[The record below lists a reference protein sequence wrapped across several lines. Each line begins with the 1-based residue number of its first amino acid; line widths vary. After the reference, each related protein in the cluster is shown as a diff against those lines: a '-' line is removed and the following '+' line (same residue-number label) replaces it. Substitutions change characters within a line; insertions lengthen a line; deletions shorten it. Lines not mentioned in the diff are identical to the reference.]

1 MAKILVVD
9 DSRLT
14 RRIIS
19 KAVKEAGHEVVEAC
33 NGQEGLDTFRE
44 QEFDCVMSD
53 LLMPIMDGFELAE
66 NIRSESPATPII
78 ITTADIQEST
88 QLRCETIGVTKML
101 SKPAKSAV
109 IQETLASALESITEG
124 AVGCD

>member
-14 RRIIS
+14 RRIITN
-19 KAVKEAGHEVVEAC
+19 AVKEAGHEVVEAT
-33 NGQEGLDTFRE
+33 NGKEGLDTFHA
-44 QEFDCVMSD
+44 QSFDCVMSD

-66 NIRSESPATPII
+66 QVLTKSPTTPII

-88 QLRCETIGVTKML
+88 QSRCMKIGITKML
-101 SKPAKSAV
+101 NKPVKASE
-109 IQETLASALESITEG
+109 IQATLASVLESVAEG
-124 AVGCD
+124 VV